1 MIKLEKKDQ
10 AVGKTNDNI
19 RNTNQIKEKSKGKNN
34 SATNKAESTGNNNL
48 SDLREEDQAFLY
60 ELQEVIIKEV

>member
-34 SATNKAESTGNNNL
+34 SATKQQLKRFKRGRSG
-48 SDLREEDQAFLY
+48 FF
-60 ELQEVIIKEV
+60 I